1 MFALLIA
8 LTLTTPQSP
17 GTDAPAVVPFE
28 IIGSKHMAVKIKIN
42 GKGPYRVIF
51 DTGAPI
57 SLISNKVAQE
67 SGLIKQK
74 AGSKTFMGMNGM
86 IKIPDLQVGE
96 VKAKDIQVIVMDH
109 PTVNAIGEVVG
120 PVEGIIG
127 YPFFA
132 KFRTTVNYQ
141 NKTLTMQPSGFD
153 PGDVMASLM
162 TTMMAGNRERKI
174 PLSPT
179 TIWGLS
185 VGKETSDEENGV
197 EVVHVLENGAG
208 QEAGIKVGDRILVV
222 DGMWT
227 DTVTDC
233 QRAFSQI
240 KTGQKVALKIRRDGK
255 DVDVKV
261 TARTGF

>member
-1 MFALLIA
+1 VGAE
-8 LTLTTPQSP
+8 T
-17 GTDAPAVVPFE
+17 
-28 IIGSKHMAVKIKIN
+28 
-42 GKGPYRVIF
+42 
-51 DTGAPI
+51 TGAAEARHA
-57 SLISNKVAQE
+57 LA
-67 SGLIKQK
+67 
-74 AGSKTFMGMNGM
+74 
-86 IKIPDLQVGE
+86 DLQVGD

-162 TTMMAGNRERKI
+162 ATMMAGNKDRKI

-179 TIWGLS
+179 TVWGLS

-227 DTVTDC
+227 DTITDC

-240 KTGQKVALKIRRDGK
+240 KAGQKVALKIRREGK
-255 DVDVKV
+255 DVDVQV

>member
-8 LTLTTPQSP
+8 LTFSASQSP
-17 GTDAPAVVPFE
+17 ASDAPAVVPFE

-57 SLISNKVAQE
+57 SLISNKVALDA
-67 SGLIKQK
+67 GLIKQK
-74 AGSKTFMGMNGM
+74 PGTKTFMGMNGM
-86 IKIPDLQVGE
+86 IKIPDLQVGD
-96 VKAKDIQVIVMDH
+96 VKARNIQVIVMDH
-109 PTVNAIGEVVG
+109 PTVKAIGEVVG

-141 NKTLTMQPSGFD
+141 NKTLTMQPSTFD

-162 TTMMAGNRERKI
+162 ATMMAGNKEKKI
-174 PLSPT
+174 FLSPT
-179 TIWGLS
+179 TVWGLS
-185 VGKETSDEENGV
+185 VGKESSDEEVGV

-208 QEAGIKVGDRILVV
+208 QEAGIKVGDRILIV

-233 QRAFSQI
+233 QRAFSQV
-240 KTGQKVALKIRRDGK
+240 KAGQKVTMKIRRDGK
-255 DVDVKV
+255 DVDVQV